1 MVKKYQKISSREISK
16 RKFDALLDTLPSLQE
31 PLTKRPST
39 SHQNETVSENS
50 SEGIIADN
58 LAGPDKTGSDD
69 IQIDNSE
76 VYHEFE
82 SSGDLREIFVFKKNE
97 IFLGVPVNFVSE
109 ITNEYG
115 KISQLNNFLR
125 SCLGTIDFRGVLLP
139 IFDSYDCHLRANSL
153 DVLEKSKVQTIDIEA
168 IIALNYNNVKFA
180 LTMDT
185 HVGIFKLQNK
195 KNFDRENNV
204 DGHST
209 LLDDVFMFNGENV
222 FIISPQKIA
231 QLVTSEFKSQLAL
244 TSNDN
249 KQVTRDQR
257 IEKDTGEKSY
267 LIVGMRDS
275 KIAVELSNVLEIL
288 EGIEVTPL
296 YQISDFLRGLIN
308 LRGQVLGCVDLS
320 KFLNQNQTILDERN
334 KFVVL
339 SSNDVEFAI
348 CVDETFGISKLST
361 SDFQET
367 SRVFSDLTHN
377 FFTNFHRSNET
388 VIFIFQPDAFVTSEE
403 ILQYS
408 GK

>member
-1 MVKKYQKISSREISK
+1 MVKKYQKISSKEISK
-16 RKFDALLDTLPSLQE
+16 RKFDALLDSLPSLQE
-31 PLTKRPST
+31 PLSKRLST
-39 SHQNETVSENS
+39 SHQNETVSANS
-50 SEGIIADN
+50 PEGIIADN
-58 LAGPDKTGSDD
+58 FEEPKKTGSDD
-69 IQIDNSE
+69 IQIDDPE

-82 SSGDLREIFVFKKNE
+82 SLGDLREIFVFKKNE

-115 KISQLNNFLR
+115 KISLLNNFLR
-125 SCLGTIDFRGVLLP
+125 SCLGTIDYRGVLLP
-139 IFDSYDCHLRANSL
+139 IFDSYDCHLSANSL
-153 DVLEKSKVQTIDIEA
+153 DVLEKSKVQAIDVEA
-168 IIALNYNNVKFA
+168 IIALNYNDVKFA

-185 HVGIFKLQNK
+185 HVGIVKLENK
-195 KNFDRENNV
+195 KNFDRENHG
-204 DGHST
+204 DSHST
-209 LLDDVFMFNGENV
+209 LLDDVFMYNGENV
-222 FIISPQKIA
+222 FIISPQKVA
-231 QLVTSEFKSQLAL
+231 QLVTHEFKSQLAL
-244 TSNDN
+244 TSNEN
-249 KQVTRDQR
+249 KQVTHDQR

-296 YQISDFLRGLIN
+296 YNVSEFLRGLIN

-361 SDFQET
+361 SHFQET
-367 SRVFSDLTHN
+367 SKVFSDLTHN
-377 FFTNFHRSNET
+377 FFTNFHRSDKT
-388 VIFIFQPDAFVTSEE
+388 VTFIFQPDAFVTSEE
-403 ILQYS
+403 IQQYS